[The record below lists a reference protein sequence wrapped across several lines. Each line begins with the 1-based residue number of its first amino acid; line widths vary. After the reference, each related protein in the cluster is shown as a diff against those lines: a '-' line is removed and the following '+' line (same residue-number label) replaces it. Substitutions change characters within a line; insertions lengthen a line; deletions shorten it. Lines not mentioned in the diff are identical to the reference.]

1 MDELRAKKL
10 TSNIWKFYIF
20 QIFSYLAFF
29 VPIVVLFWQK
39 NGLSMT
45 QIMFLQS
52 LFSIAVVLLEVPTGY
67 FADIFGR
74 KKSLMLSGL
83 FLFLAMA
90 SYSIGNN
97 FFHFLIAE
105 MMWAF
110 GISFAS
116 GSNSAFTYDTL
127 KELGREKEYKKIW
140 GNAIFI
146 SLLSIAFAN
155 ILGGF
160 IGKINF
166 RLTFLF
172 TLPFLALAIPL
183 ASSMEEPDRHKLI
196 FEKGYLWEL
205 FKIIKYSLAENKK
218 LRWLIIYAGIVY
230 AFNQAA
236 LWFYQPYFSLSGLQI
251 IHFGIIFA
259 SFQAVAAITSKYSHR
274 LEERLGEKYSLGML
288 FFLTG
293 ISFLLMSNFIF
304 LFSFSFAFLQQF
316 VRGFHHVVI
325 DDYVHNLSS
334 SEMRATILS
343 AKNMIGQLIYAL
355 VIPFAGWIAD
365 IYTIQQAMTVLGITV
380 LVIGSFALIFLRKNK
395 VI

>member
-1 MDELRAKKL
+1 MKKL
-10 TSNIWKFYIF
+10 KNNIWKLNIF
-20 QIFSYLAFF
+20 QVFSNLAFF
-29 VPIVVLFWQK
+29 VPIIVLFWQK

-52 LFSIAVVLLEVPTGY
+52 LFSVVVVLMEVPTGY

-74 KKSLMLSGL
+74 KKSLMFSGI
-83 FLFLAMA
+83 FLFLAM
-90 SYSIGNN
+90 SVYSIGGS

-105 MMWAF
+105 ILWAF

-116 GSNSAFTYDTL
+116 GSDSAFIYDTL
-127 KELGREKEYKKIW
+127 KDLKRENEYKKIW
-140 GNAIFI
+140 GNSIFFLLLAIA
-146 SLLSIAFAN
+146 LAN

-160 IGKINF
+160 IGEINF
-166 RLTFLF
+166 RFTFLF
-172 TLPFLALAIPL
+172 TLPFLALLAPL
-183 ASSMEEPDRHKLI
+183 ALSMEEPTRHKLI
-196 FEKGYLWEL
+196 FKKGYLWEL
-205 FKIIKYSLAENKK
+205 FKIIKYTILENSK
-218 LRWLIIYAGIVY
+218 LRWLIIYSGIIY
-230 AFNQAA
+230 AFNQSA
-236 LWFYQPYFSLSGLQI
+236 LWFYQPYFSLSGLEI

-259 SFQAVAAITSKYSHR
+259 SFQIVAAITSKYAHR
-274 LEERLGEKYSLGML
+274 MEEKLGEKYSLGIL

-316 VRGFHHVVI
+316 VRGFHKIVI
-325 DDYVHNLSS
+325 DDYIHKLTS
-334 SEMRATILS
+334 SEARATIIS

-365 IYTIQQAMTVLGITV
+365 VYTILQAMTVLGITI
-380 LVIGSFALIFLRKNK
+380 LAIGLFSLIFLRKNK